1 MRHLVDAD
9 YLIDAV
15 GDLPAAVRTLERLS
29 EGGLAVS
36 AVAVAELYEGAYRFP
51 DPEAM
56 LASFRAFLTDYAVL
70 PVTEPVAAT
79 FARTRAH
86 LRSRGQLI
94 PDMDLLIAATA
105 LTHDLTLV
113 TRNRR
118 HLGRIDGLRLFE
130 PDDSR

>member
-15 GDLPAAVRTLERLS
+15 GELPAASQTLARLS
-29 EGGLAVS
+29 EAGLAVS
-36 AVAVAELYEGAYRFP
+36 AIAVAELYEGAYRFP

-56 LASFRAFLTDYAVL
+56 LAAFREVLAGYVVL
-70 PVTEPVAAT
+70 PVTEPVAAA
-79 FARTRAH
+79 FARTRAS
-86 LRSRGQLI
+86 LRRAGLLI

-113 TRNRR
+113 TRNLR
-118 HLGRIDGLRLFE
+118 HFARVEGLRLYR
-130 PDDSR
+130 PS

>member
-15 GDLPAAVRTLERLS
+15 GELPAATRTLERLS
-29 EGGLAVS
+29 GEGLAVS
-36 AVAVAELYEGAYRFP
+36 AIAVAELYEGAYRFP
-51 DPEAM
+51 DTM
-56 LASFRAFLTDYAVL
+56 LAAFRAFLTDYAVL

-79 FARTRAH
+79 FARTRAS
-86 LRSRGQLI
+86 LRRAGLLI

-113 TRNRR
+113 TRNLR
-118 HLGRIDGLRLFE
+118 HFERI
-130 PDDSR
+130 PDLKIYQPS